1 VIIARKIWWSQTL
14 AMLVAAVIGGYI
26 GARSAKIV
34 KASYVRP
41 ATTMISVAITLAFF
55 LRRH

>member
-1 VIIARKIWWSQTL
+1 VIIARKIWWPQTL

-41 ATTMISVAITLAFF
+41 AITMISVAITLAFF